1 MSKFILL
8 IVLILSLLS
17 LVLCKSCSSTSVNS
31 ISSSINSNSD
41 SSILCNNVIGYN
53 NKKKISISNI
63 KRSIYI
69 KGGSID
75 DLDGNDDSK
84 VKHANDAA
92 TFENIL
98 NESNGKLVVVDFSA
112 VWCMPCKMIA
122 PMFDAM
128 ANSDEYKDV
137 VFVKIDVD
145 ENPEVSEKYQIMS
158 MPTFLFIRDN
168 EVIDRF
174 SGASVEKLKETIDN
188 LQK

>member
-1 MSKFILL
+1 MLKFII
-8 IVLILSLLS
+8 IVVVLVLSLLS
-17 LVLCKSCSSTSVNS
+17 LTLSTCSSSS
-31 ISSSINSNSD
+31 SGISSFSSSSNSR
-41 SSILCNNVIGYN
+41 CNNVIGYN
-53 NKKKISISNI
+53 SKKKISISNI
-63 KRSIYI
+63 NRSIYI

-75 DLDGNDDSK
+75 DTDGNDDSK

-92 TFENIL
+92 TFDNIL